1 MSAPD
6 VKTPERAPAWS
17 QPGNGLLWG
26 KDFYTTGPR
35 DIAIDTPRA
44 DGVFRWLHMSLAD
57 NGARQWIE
65 RADFLPQN
73 VREAMLAPD
82 THQSSFVEGE
92 TLSCVLQDLQRD
104 FEIRYTDRAGTVHV
118 AITPDMIITARM
130 HPLGFADVLRDR
142 FAEELFIDSAQRALD
157 VLVSAIVANQ
167 AALVTQLS
175 ARVQKAEDAVLAGK
189 APPSARDL
197 LELRRRL
204 SIIHRMMDG
213 TKRVLMRLEEDDDL
227 DAALH
232 PTVEKLTQRAQG
244 LDEDVTAAQGQVRML
259 REELELA
266 ANQRINRNLYI
277 LSVMTVLLMPAT
289 LVTGFFGMNTGALP
303 FAHGSGTWVA
313 GGVALLAS
321 LATYVTL
328 HWRGFFR

>member
-1 MSAPD
+1 MSSQPVSAP
-6 VKTPERAPAWS
+6 ERSPAWS
-17 QPGNGLLWG
+17 PSNSGLLWG
-26 KDFYTTGPR
+26 KDFHPEGPR
-35 DIAIDTPRA
+35 DIAIDTPRV
-44 DGVFRWLHMSLAD
+44 DGIFRWMHMSLAD
-57 NGARQWIE
+57 NSARQWIMQAE
-65 RADFLPQN
+65 FLPQN

-82 THQSSFVEGE
+82 THQSSFVEDD

-104 FEIRYTDRAGTVHV
+104 FEVRHTDRSGTVHV

-130 HPLGFADVLRDR
+130 HPLGFGDVLRER
-142 FAEELFIDSAQRALD
+142 FAERIVIDSAQRALE

-167 AALVTQLS
+167 AALITQLS

-189 APPSARDL
+189 APPPARDL

-213 TKRVLMRLEEDDDL
+213 TKRVLLRLEEDDDL
-227 DAALH
+227 DVALH
-232 PTVEKLTQRAQG
+232 PTVEKLTQRVQG
-244 LDEDVTAAQGQVRML
+244 LDEDVTATQAQVRML

-289 LVTGFFGMNTGALP
+289 LITGFFGMNTGALP
-303 FAHGSGTWVA
+303 FAHGEGTWVA
-313 GGVALLAS
+313 GGLALLAS
-321 LATYVTL
+321 LATYLYL

>member
-1 MSAPD
+1 MLAPT
-6 VKTPERAPAWS
+6 VNAPERSPAWS
-17 QPGNGLLWG
+17 QSSNGLLWG
-26 KDFYTTGPR
+26 KDFHADGPR
-35 DIAIDTPRA
+35 DIAINSPRV

-65 RADFLPQN
+65 GADFLPQS

-82 THQSSFVEGE
+82 THQSSFVEDD

-104 FEIRYTDRAGTVHV
+104 FEVRYTDRAGTVHV

-130 HPLGFADVLRDR
+130 HPLGFGDVLRER
-142 FAEELFIDSAQRALD
+142 FAERIVIDSAQRALE

-167 AALVTQLS
+167 SALVVQLA

-197 LELRRRL
+197 LELRRRF

-227 DAALH
+227 DVALH
-232 PTVEKLTQRAQG
+232 PTVEKLTQRVQG
-244 LDEDVTAAQGQVRML
+244 LDEDVNAAQGQVRML

-289 LVTGFFGMNTGALP
+289 LITGFFGMNTGALP
-303 FAHGSGTWVA
+303 FAQGSGTWVA
-313 GGVALLAS
+313 GGLALLAS
-321 LATYVTL
+321 LATYLYL